1 MSALL
6 SRIVPLVLVLSACL
20 AAPLAAAQDYP
31 NKQVKVVVPYP
42 PGSGLDRVAR
52 LTAERLS
59 LALGQPFIVE
69 NKAGAGGNIGAEY
82 AFRSAPDGYTLLVT
96 PPSPLVINQ
105 VLYPKL
111 GYAPEEFVPV
121 SVIASLPNVLVVSN
135 SLQVSTLAQLLAYA
149 RANPGKLNYASQG
162 AGTTPH
168 LTGEMFKSM
177 TGTKIVHVP
186 YKGVSPALTDLIG
199 GQVDMMFADL
209 ASALPQIRA
218 GKVKALAVGS
228 PTRNPLLPDVPAVA
242 ESIPGFSSVL
252 WYAMAAPPKT
262 SPEIVNKLSAA
273 IREQMRQPAVA
284 KILNEL
290 SMEVAPTTPAEAKAF
305 LAQEAQRW
313 GTVVKEAKVTVDQ

>member
-1 MSALL
+1 LALCA
-6 SRIVPLVLVLSACL
+6 SL
-20 AAPLAAAQDYP
+20 AAPLAMAQDYP
-31 NKQVKVVVPYP
+31 HKPVKVVVPYP

-52 LTAERLS
+52 LTSERLS
-59 LALGQPFIVE
+59 IALAQPFIVE
-69 NKAGAGGNIGAEY
+69 NKAGAGGNIGAEF
-82 AFRSAPDGYTLLVT
+82 AFKSAPDGYTLLVT

-105 VLYPKL
+105 VLYPRL
-111 GYAPEEFVPV
+111 GYTPEDFVPV
-121 SVIASLPNVLVVSN
+121 SVIASLPNVLVVGNHLPVTS
-135 SLQVSTLAQLLAYA
+135 LAQLLSHAK
-149 RANPGKLNYASQG
+149 ANPGKLNYASQG
-162 AGTTPH
+162 SGTTPH

-177 TGTKIVHVP
+177 TGAKIVHVP
-186 YKGVSPALTDLIG
+186 YKGVAPALTDLIG

-218 GKVKALAVGS
+218 GKLKALAVGS
-228 PTRNPLLPDVPAVA
+228 PTRNALLPDVPAVA

-262 SPEIVNKLSAA
+262 PPEVVNKLSAA

-284 KILNEL
+284 RILNEL
-290 SMEVAPTTPAEAKAF
+290 SMEVAPTTPAEARAF